1 MHTYMNM
8 YIYMHS
14 TQTNLDIIVGA
25 SAAAGAAAVLVIL
38 ILAVL
43 LTVILVRRAN
53 SRLEKSPG
61 SSKLHVPQ
69 ENGTMLDTSEGVE
82 KNFIPTEMNAAYAA
96 VITQGNIAYTTAN
109 ESSAND
115 YEEYTYI

>member
-8 YIYMHS
+8 YVHS
-14 TQTNLDIIVGA
+14 TQTNLGIIVGA
-25 SAAAGAAAVLVIL
+25 SAAAGAAVILVIL
-38 ILAVL
+38 ILVVL

-61 SSKLHVPQ
+61 SSNV
-69 ENGTMLDTSEGVE
+69 LDTSKGVE

-96 VITQGNIAYTTAN
+96 VITQRNIAYTTAN
-109 ESSAND
+109 QSSAND